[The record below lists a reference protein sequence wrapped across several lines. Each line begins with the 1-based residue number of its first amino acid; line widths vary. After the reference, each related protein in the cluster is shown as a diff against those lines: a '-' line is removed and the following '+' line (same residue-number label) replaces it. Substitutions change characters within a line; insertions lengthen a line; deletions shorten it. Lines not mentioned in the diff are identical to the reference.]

1 MYRPI
6 RISVY
11 EKEYII
17 DGADTSIRSD
27 GRRENEYRDF
37 SIELG
42 VVSNAY
48 GSARVDLHSDTTVVM
63 SAVKAELITPTED
76 RPEEGQLEFS
86 VECSPVVGPGFEGQS
101 GEFIGKNSIG
111 QSCIQVTG

>member
-6 RISVY
+6 RLSVY

-17 DGADTSIRSD
+17 GGADVSIRAD
-27 GRRENEYRDF
+27 GRKETEYRDF
-37 SIELG
+37 SIEVG

-63 SAVKAELITPTED
+63 SAVKAELVTPSEE
-76 RPEEGQLEFS
+76 RPEDGQLEFS

-101 GEFIGKNSIG
+101 GEFIGKNSF
-111 QSCIQVTG
+111 